1 MFQTMNIPEERYE
14 LYRSQARAEI
24 LGHHEA
30 LLKLSNCYNLELN
43 RSEDLRSTC
52 LRLEKRIVELRGE
65 LEGEKT
71 RNIILQARVETKTAE
86 IQILQKYADNSSKSQ
101 MIAELQLRSYKK
113 ETEEVVEL
121 LKFQKSVRENYEVR
135 FGLGPPKD
143 PFGKDGFA
151 LLAQEQD
158 ENELEILF

>member
-1 MFQTMNIPEERYE
+1 
-14 LYRSQARAEI
+14 
-24 LGHHEA
+24 
-30 LLKLSNCYNLELN
+30 
-43 RSEDLRSTC
+43 
-52 LRLEKRIVELRGE
+52 
-65 LEGEKT
+65 
-71 RNIILQARVETKTAE
+71 
-86 IQILQKYADNSSKSQ
+86 